1 MSTLNDEHG
10 DKFKTANFQTV
21 YKPLITNL
29 TDLVIDLKK
38 QPFVAS
44 ANRGVWDTDKEPGA
58 RKLNVWRDDTIPAVF
73 GTINVTPT
81 SLAEAAK
88 VTAWLKTN
96 ARHYNIKRM
105 KVVGRPNPKGR
116 DGDADEYHI
125 YVMLV
130 NPANKTAG
138 AKTAKTFAQARADIL
153 AHLKAEGWKVKEFD
167 INRMKPMKVPWAKS
181 PNGHDTLWFQAQA
194 VYLNAHSL
202 SEDIRNLTPQA
213 FMAMVHDTIESR
225 KMGAGA
231 KTASSKTAGFSI
243 EYTDAWFAFVGNGP
257 FNKDTIEAIRQINDV
272 PFKDEEGTLHDGDVT
287 LRVLRKDYSGPLT
300 YYQEKEGQVRE
311 NIVQIQFP
319 KGMDR
324 KKLLAALQTVGK
336 KFKLKVEALSGFK
349 KPETRGRKATDAM
362 GLLASLDLELTA
374 GALPGVG
381 LDKDAAALE
390 EVAKLAALDLVAD
403 QMIGRTILEQMGGQ
417 RRLSLMLGVKQLILL
432 KDGVA
437 FAWPNRESS
446 KGNYVEIRLN
456 GADLYDVAFFNASR
470 SGKKLVKKFDD
481 LYAEDLVNTF
491 ERQTGWYLR
500 MASQQAHLLVR
511 AAGEQMAKFEE
522 GVSADPTKNMSPEDA
537 AEWKKQNEANKDKFK
552 TADLGDGLVA
562 EGCPDNLDEGECAE
576 WESNTEKYKDSFKS
590 AGLTWGGSPAEVAL
604 VTLYNAGEKKRW
616 HGGFGVYKDKR
627 FSTPVLKK
635 LMEDGFIEGE
645 HFDQNNRPTNVSV
658 TPKGQAV
665 AAKLLA
671 ADAKTASEDWV
682 MAPESIL
689 RRAVVNGLLSLDQ
702 ANSRTVKDAALEV
715 AEDLRSTWPE
725 GEGEGFGSS
734 DGTFVVKDMLERAG
748 FKTAFVNGKLAIL
761 SVPAR
766 LASKKTA
773 SWEYAGG
780 YLGGGKW
787 TVQAPLS
794 QLTALQAALPRQF
807 GRARILPNKNGPMQ
821 TLVTGT
827 EQAMKAG
834 LAWLASQ
841 GGTPEKRPIG
851 MWASGHPV
859 PIAEAKIGGDLKT
872 AYQEGSRVPDGWDN
886 GQIDGEKKT
895 DEPGE
900 EGSDV
905 PDGSGNKN
913 KRASFRMAA
922 TPKYQD
928 YVEKKK
934 NKGEKPLSKEDWE
947 RKVLNT
953 GHSGDEVSL
962 KKDVEKLLGKKIDG
976 LTDGDIDHVVGVME
990 RRLKSDHSEEDF
1002 KDYYG
1007 GTPEE
1012 HKKVLSELK
1021 GMKSKRKDQAD
1032 AQGERDK
1039 EKGKKD
1045 KEKAES
1051 EKETPKGRAKDVA
1064 TSIAK
1069 RYKEDDGST
1078 DWESTVRALKKVV
1091 DTRKDYSNLDYSK
1104 EDFEAAITHAERQLN
1119 QSKPVEKKAS
1129 FRMAATPKYQDYVE
1143 KKKNKGEK
1151 PLSKEDWERKVLN
1164 TGHSGDEVSLK
1175 KDVEKLLGKKIDGLT
1190 DGDIDHVVG
1199 VMERRLKSDHSEE
1212 DFKDYYGGTPEEHK
1226 KVLSEL
1232 KGMKSKRKDQADAQ
1246 GERDKE
1252 KGKKDKEK
1260 AESEKETPKGR
1271 AKDVATSIAKRY
1283 KEDDGSTDWE
1293 STVRALKKVVDTR
1306 KDYSNLDYSKEDFE
1320 AAITHAERQ
1329 LNQSK
1334 PVEKKAGEVVDE
1346 MYALASNKGDV
1357 LYGATLD
1364 WDDAKDKQ
1372 YWRKHLNKFIEVD
1385 DVQDADDFTSVLAR
1399 AKAIRLYNV
1408 PKSLAG
1414 RILTVGL
1421 PHSKFPDGHQAMA
1434 AVKQYEKAPS
1444 AYSGPPQ
1451 QKRQFMGG
1459 EVIEEMYALVMDGY
1473 MLGATDTWDDA
1484 RSKSFW
1490 RRFVD
1495 DDHVAEGKLFTL
1507 MNVPLALAEKFKDV
1521 GTRAQMFDDGYS
1533 AWAVAK
1539 RFTKGSADR
1548 LASGNP
1554 KVATIQDGN
1563 TLQKL
1568 VEMEMESIG
1577 ATGDFESKFFR
1588 RVESAAA
1595 VWDSAVEDALLNWVK
1610 KAPQT
1615 TFNMAAAPL
1624 RRAQDAH
1631 GIVEVLMKHRGGAG
1645 YLYYMEMEGAGVGTW
1660 DGDWDVLFQDPHI
1673 IHDLSKHMASVLRSQ
1688 FQKLNKA
1695 ISDAAFSA
1703 MDDDVGDG
1711 HFASKAAARIPSG
1724 LYGHTKRV
1732 QADCDSCINRV
1743 QKSAAR
1749 IAKTVYGRNEQVAEF
1764 LSIHAKR
1771 ANSLPAKILVAAL
1784 KGLGP
1789 RVASDITAAEARMD
1803 RLVELRLASL
1813 DLTANILVN
1822 KLGSN
1827 PVVLTSIAPQGVHF
1841 AKVIEAAE
1849 NLHKLGFATFDGVKI
1864 SKLTDGDS
1872 QTGEGIKQTDKKAG
1886 ARSYGL
1892 YGYAEKVAAMGL
1904 QACTDLRHQAG
1915 RHAYDL
1921 HSRRADNHSHI
1932 SDYFGNHSKQAKC
1945 MYSRLLAASYP
1956 ALGTKVA
1963 STAEAPRS
1971 VQAWLEWVE

>member
-1 MSTLNDEHG
+1 MSTLNNDFQALVARFEDGVSADPTQNMSPEDAAKWKAMNDEHG

-167 INRMKPMKVPWAKS
+167 INRMKPMKVPRAKS

-202 SEDIRNLTPQA
+202 SQDIRNLTPQA
-213 FMAMVHDTIESR
+213 FMAVVHDTIESRKSR

-349 KPETRGRKATDAM
+349 KPETRGRKAAGWEPPKLNSDLARQVSKHNKTWGPVVFKNLDSIRDAIAKAVANDLSM
-362 GLLASLDLELTA
+362 ADRVEHQAAIKKWKAGISDEAVRTFFRQVEKLKSPASRGSDEWLSGMKSASDALTTLASLDLELTA

-635 LMEDGFIEGE
+635 LMKDGFIEGE

-671 ADAKTASEDWV
+671 ADALRGQEQHTAASSLSED
-682 MAPESIL
+682 S
-689 RRAVVNGLLSLDQ
+689 
-702 ANSRTVKDAALEV
+702 
-715 AEDLRSTWPE
+715 
-725 GEGEGFGSS
+725 F
-734 DGTFVVKDMLERAG
+734 
-748 FKTAFVNGKLAIL
+748 
-761 SVPAR
+761 
-766 LASKKTA
+766 
-773 SWEYAGG
+773 
-780 YLGGGKW
+780 
-787 TVQAPLS
+787 
-794 QLTALQAALPRQF
+794 
-807 GRARILPNKNGPMQ
+807 
-821 TLVTGT
+821 
-827 EQAMKAG
+827 
-834 LAWLASQ
+834 
-841 GGTPEKRPIG
+841 
-851 MWASGHPV
+851 
-859 PIAEAKIGGDLKT
+859 KT

-934 NKGEKPLSKEDWE
+934 NKGEKPLSK
-947 RKVLNT
+947 
-953 GHSGDEVSL
+953 
-962 KKDVEKLLGKKIDG
+962 
-976 LTDGDIDHVVGVME
+976 
-990 RRLKSDHSEEDF
+990 
-1002 KDYYG
+1002 
-1007 GTPEE
+1007 
-1012 HKKVLSELK
+1012 
-1021 GMKSKRKDQAD
+1021 
-1032 AQGERDK
+1032 
-1039 EKGKKD
+1039 
-1045 KEKAES
+1045 
-1051 EKETPKGRAKDVA
+1051 
-1064 TSIAK
+1064 
-1069 RYKEDDGST
+1069 
-1078 DWESTVRALKKVV
+1078 
-1091 DTRKDYSNLDYSK
+1091 
-1104 EDFEAAITHAERQLN
+1104 
-1119 QSKPVEKKAS
+1119 
-1129 FRMAATPKYQDYVE
+1129 
-1143 KKKNKGEK
+1143 
-1151 PLSKEDWERKVLN
+1151 
-1164 TGHSGDEVSLK
+1164 
-1175 KDVEKLLGKKIDGLT
+1175 
-1190 DGDIDHVVG
+1190 
-1199 VMERRLKSDHSEE
+1199 
-1212 DFKDYYGGTPEEHK
+1212 
-1226 KVLSEL
+1226 
-1232 KGMKSKRKDQADAQ
+1232 
-1246 GERDKE
+1246 
-1252 KGKKDKEK
+1252 
-1260 AESEKETPKGR
+1260 
-1271 AKDVATSIAKRY
+1271 
-1283 KEDDGSTDWE
+1283 
-1293 STVRALKKVVDTR
+1293 
-1306 KDYSNLDYSKEDFE
+1306 
-1320 AAITHAERQ
+1320 
-1329 LNQSK
+1329 
-1334 PVEKKAGEVVDE
+1334 
-1346 MYALASNKGDV
+1346 
-1357 LYGATLD
+1357 
-1364 WDDAKDKQ
+1364 
-1372 YWRKHLNKFIEVD
+1372 
-1385 DVQDADDFTSVLAR
+1385 
-1399 AKAIRLYNV
+1399 
-1408 PKSLAG
+1408 
-1414 RILTVGL
+1414 
-1421 PHSKFPDGHQAMA
+1421 
-1434 AVKQYEKAPS
+1434 
-1444 AYSGPPQ
+1444 PQ